1 MTLPASFLIAALA
14 VALVV
19 APQSAA
25 EHHEKGVD
33 FHLRHW
39 LDEAST
45 EYAKTLALDPPR
57 EPTAEQ
63 RKLAETFA
71 PRVFVAGS
79 EPFALRDFAAVIH
92 PELPVIAY
100 HFFWEDDIDFPDDNE
115 PCDHE
120 LVWVRYTKDR
130 RLAGLQTY
138 FHGRVIDGGQTAVDD
153 AAANEQRPAV
163 FVQWGKHGSMP
174 AGWQRQEIERDE
186 GDAEAAYLPSDGPIT
201 LERFLRGGFDRFSKE
216 GVRHADHPLARRG
229 GWPARFPGSWAD
241 FSTFSRSVD
250 ALALLKSRR
259 MVLVSR
265 WNSATINQHF
275 LRYNFKPKLEWPDE
289 D

>member
-1 MTLPASFLIAALA
+1 MTLHTWIIATILAGTLI
-14 VALVV
+14 VT
-19 APQSAA
+19 PQSAA

-39 LDEAST
+39 LDEASA
-45 EYAKTLALDPPR
+45 EYAKALALDPPR

-63 RKLAETFA
+63 RKLAETLA
-71 PRVFVAGS
+71 PRVFVTGS
-79 EPFALRDFAAVIH
+79 EPFGLRDFVAIIH
-92 PELPVIAY
+92 PDAPVIAY
-100 HFFWEDDIDFPDDNE
+100 HLFWDDDIDFPDDNE

-120 LVWVRYTKDR
+120 LVWVRYTKDGQ
-130 RLAGLQTY
+130 LAGFQTY
-138 FHGRVIDGGQTAVDD
+138 FHGRVLDGGEAAMED
-153 AAANEQRPAV
+153 AAGHEHRPAV
-163 FVQWGKHGSMP
+163 YVQWGKHGSMP
-174 AGWQRQEIERDE
+174 VGWQRQEIERDE
-186 GDAEAAYLPSDGPIT
+186 GDAEAEYLPSDGPIT
-201 LERFLRGGFDRFSKE
+201 LERFNRAAFEKLSKD
-216 GVRHADHPLARRG
+216 GARHADHPLARRG
-229 GWPARFPGSWAD
+229 NWPARLTGSWAD

>member
-1 MTLPASFLIAALA
+1 MTLSAVTLTTTLA
-14 VALVV
+14 VALVFT
-19 APQSAA
+19 AQSAA
-25 EHHEKGVD
+25 ERHEKAVD

-63 RKLAETFA
+63 RKLAEALA
-71 PRVFVAGS
+71 PRVFATAS
-79 EPFALRDFAAVIH
+79 EPFALRDFAAIIH
-92 PELPVIAY
+92 PDAPVIAY
-100 HFFWEDDIDFPDDNE
+100 HLFWDDDIDFPDDNE

-120 LVWVRYTKDR
+120 LVWVRYTKDG
-130 RLAGLQTY
+130 RLAALQTY
-138 FHGRVIDGGQTAVDD
+138 FHGRVMNGGPPALDD
-153 AAANEQRPAV
+153 AAANGQRPAV
-163 FVQWGKHGSMP
+163 YVQWGKHGSMP

-186 GDAEAAYLPSDGPIT
+186 GDAEAEFLPSDGPIT
-201 LERFLRGGFDRFSKE
+201 LERFNRAAFDKLSKA
-216 GVRHADHPLARRG
+216 GARHADHPLARRG
-229 GWPARFPGSWAD
+229 GWPARFTGAWTD

-275 LRYNFKPKLEWPDE
+275 LRYNFKPKLEWPD
-289 D
+289 DD

>member
-1 MTLPASFLIAALA
+1 MTLPAAFLTTTLA

-33 FHLRHW
+33 FHLRHS
-39 LDEAST
+39 LDEASA
-45 EYAKTLALDPPR
+45 EYAKALALDPPR

-63 RKLAETFA
+63 RKLAEMLA
-71 PRVFVAGS
+71 PRVFVAAS
-79 EPFALRDFAAVIH
+79 EPFALRDFAAIIH
-92 PELPVIAY
+92 PDAPVIAY
-100 HFFWEDDIDFPDDNE
+100 HFFWQDDIDFPDDNE

-130 RLAGLQTY
+130 RLARIQTY
-138 FHGRVIDGGQTAVDD
+138 FHGRVIDGGQPALDD

-201 LERFLRGGFDRFSKE
+201 LERFNRGAFDKLSKE
-216 GVRHADHPLARRG
+216 GARQAAHPLARRG
-229 GWPARFPGSWAD
+229 NWPARFTGSWTD

-250 ALALLKSRR
+250 ALSLLKSRR
-259 MVLVSR
+259 LVLVSR
-265 WNSATINQHF
+265 WNSGTINQRF
-275 LRYNFKPKLEWPDE
+275 LRYTFKPKLEWPDE